1 MVSEAIKTDRQT
13 PLFEWV
19 RELFNIDKKPFI
31 DLLEISELI
40 SETDANNRQLEII
53 ESFQANGLA
62 DLNLTKGRGT
72 KGYNKP
78 QDEETKKK
86 ISATMTKELDLERA
100 ADLRQ
105 SGLSWKNSAKEMQVA
120 YMTLFKRKEDIQQIL
135 QARAG
140 LN

>member
-1 MVSEAIKTDRQT
+1 
-13 PLFEWV
+13 
-19 RELFNIDKKPFI
+19 
-31 DLLEISELI
+31 
-40 SETDANNRQLEII
+40 
-53 ESFQANGLA
+53 
-62 DLNLTKGRGT
+62 
-72 KGYNKP
+72 
-78 QDEETKKK
+78 
-86 ISATMTKELDLERA
+86 MTKELDLERA